1 MSAAWTSR
9 VPSGTPNALTVG
21 RILLVPVFVVLLV
34 TGDPGPRYAAAVL
47 FVGLALSD
55 CADGYL
61 ARACDLVTT
70 FGRIMDPVADKL
82 LVGAAL
88 VSLVAI
94 DRMAA
99 WLAVVVIAREVAVS
113 ALRWVA
119 SRQDVVIAS
128 SAIGKAKTGV
138 QMLAIVALMLTPD
151 TGAAWI
157 APLLV
162 SVATITVVSGL
173 DYFVGYARASADRR
187 AIAA

>member
-1 MSAAWTSR
+1 
-9 VPSGTPNALTVG
+9 LTVG

-47 FVGLALSD
+47 FAGLALSD

-151 TGAAWI
+151 TGRRGSPRCSSASRRSRSSPAWTTSW
-157 APLLV
+157 ATHGPRPT
-162 SVATITVVSGL
+162 VARSPPEPVRPAVL
-173 DYFVGYARASADRR
+173 A
-187 AIAA
+187 